1 MAAWSDLTF
10 DVLEYIT
17 SFLPLPDH
25 YRFGAVCKNWR
36 SVSKQRRHPPAPQ
49 LPWLVLEDA
58 KETNKRKFYS
68 LSEAKHYSLD
78 VPELHGRYICGSSH
92 GWLFAVDL
100 KITGILINPFTR
112 ECYEL
117 PPLPAYTRRI
127 NVTTLIEKVPDDY
140 NGGPIG
146 LTFEE
151 IQPRYIFK
159 AILSHDPKE
168 TSDFT
173 AMILFG
179 EMHESAFWRPGD
191 SSWTVIDGPRG
202 SMDDILY
209 FKGNFYAVSPRNKIY
224 VVDFEPEP
232 KLIKVGPKIPLEN
245 GVESCG
251 IQRYLIDFNGHML
264 LIERTYKSDEKARC
278 ITDGFIVIEPKLE
291 QNCYNICYDIDGY
304 ALFLGRNACIHVDSC
319 HLPKC
324 KKNGIYF
331 THPNESLSPKKFG
344 FHDLGVFDMT
354 DKTMGTFYSVDV
366 FFPCIDSPVWI
377 TPNPW

>member
-1 MAAWSDLTF
+1 MSAWSDLIF
-10 DVLEYIT
+10 DVLEHIT

-49 LPWLVLEDA
+49 LPWLVLEDD
-58 KETNKRKFYS
+58 KETRNRKFYS

-78 VPELHGRYICGSSH
+78 IPELHGRYICGSSH

-117 PPLPAYTRRI
+117 PPFPGYNEYT
-127 NVTTLIEKVPDDY
+127 NVTTLIEELPSDY
-140 NGGPIG
+140 EEGDGY
-146 LTFEE
+146 TFEDM
-151 IQPRYIFK
+151 QPRIVFK

-168 TSDFT
+168 RSDFT

-179 EMHESAFWRPGD
+179 EMHDSAFWRPGD
-191 SSWTVIDGPRG
+191 SSWTVIVGPTF

-209 FKGNFYAVSPRNKIY
+209 FEGNFYVVSAMNLLY
-224 VVDFEPEP
+224 MVDFESEP
-232 KLIKVGPKIPLEN
+232 KLIEVGLEIPPEN
-245 GVESCG
+245 SVEGCG
-251 IQRYLIDFNGHML
+251 LQ
-264 LIERTYKSDEKARC
+264 S
-278 ITDGFIVIEPKLE
+278 
-291 QNCYNICYDIDGY
+291 Y
-304 ALFLGRNACIHVDSC
+304 ALFLGRNACLLVDSC
-319 HLPKC
+319 RLPEC

-331 THPNESLSPKKFG
+331 THTTQSTSPDEFG
-344 FHDLGVFDMT
+344 FYDLGVFDMT
-354 DKTMGTFYSVDV
+354 NKMMGTFYSVEVV
-366 FFPCIDSPVWI
+366 FPRVDSPVWI

>member
-10 DVLEYIT
+10 DVLEHIT

-25 YRFGAVCKNWR
+25 YRFGAICKNWR
-36 SVSKQRRHPPAPQ
+36 SISKLKRHPPTPQ
-49 LPWLVLEDA
+49 LPWLLLEDD
-58 KETNKRKFYS
+58 KKTRNRKFYC
-68 LSEAKHYSLD
+68 LSEAKHYSIDIL
-78 VPELHGRYICGSSH
+78 ELHGRYICGSSY

-117 PPLPAYTRRI
+117 PPFPGYSEYT
-127 NVTTLIEKVPDDY
+127 NVTTLIENVPSDY
-140 NGGPIG
+140 NEEPIG
-146 LTFEE
+146 WTFEE
-151 IQPRYIFK
+151 MQPIIVWK

-168 TSDFT
+168 RSDFT

-179 EMHESAFWRPGD
+179 EMNEPAFWRPGD
-191 SSWTVIDGPRG
+191 SSWTVIDGLDC

-209 FKGNFYAVSPRNKIY
+209 FKGNFYVVAAMNLLC
-224 VVDFEPEP
+224 VVDFECKP
-232 KLIKVGPKIPLEN
+232 KLIEVGLEIPAQIS
-245 GVESCG
+245 VEGCG
-251 IQRYLIDFNGHML
+251 LQRYLIDFNGHML
-264 LIERTYKSDEKARC
+264 LIERFGHSDKNDKS

-291 QNCYNICYDIDGY
+291 QNCYKIWEDIDGY
-304 ALFLGRNACIHVDSC
+304 ALFLGRNAGIHVDSC
-319 HLPKC
+319 RLPKC

-331 THPNESLSPKKFG
+331 THPTESISPVEFG

-354 DKTMGTFYSVDV
+354 NKTIGTFYSVEV
-366 FFPCIDSPVWI
+366 FFPHVDSPVWI